1 MHLICEE
8 RPSDSTLVESVWRSH
23 IDDDTAFTSMAESH
37 SSLVV
42 ARYNGTIS
50 LTVRGPE
57 SRATPAYAPAG
68 METFGIIFK
77 PGVFLADWTPSTV
90 ANRNDVTLPGAS
102 SNTFWLKGAA
112 WQFPDFDNADVF
124 VSRLVRAGL
133 LVKEP
138 IVDQVLNGR
147 IIPDTS
153 LRTVQRRFL
162 QATGLIQNVVRQ
174 IDRARFATHLLT
186 HGVSILDTVYRAGYY
201 DQPHLTR
208 SLKNYSGF
216 TPAQLISAERTRPLS
231 FLYKNVPLHLDDT
244 VAIVDEGEQPWDRQP
259 SKRPVISR

>member
-8 RPSDSTLVESVWRSH
+8 RLSDSPVVESVWRSH
-23 IDDDTAFTSMAESH
+23 TDHDTAFTSMAESH

-42 ARYNGTIS
+42 ARYNGTVS

-77 PGVFLADWTPSTV
+77 TGVFLADWTPNTI
-90 ANRNDVTLPGAS
+90 ANRNDVTLPSAS
-102 SNTFWLKGAA
+102 DNTFWLKGAA

-124 VSRLVRAGL
+124 VSRLVRAEL

-138 IVDQVLNGR
+138 MVDAVLSGR
-147 IIPDTS
+147 VIPDTS

-162 QATGLIQNVVRQ
+162 QATGLIQNMVRQ

-186 HGVSILDTVYRAGYY
+186 HGVSILHTVYRAGYY

-208 SLKNYSGF
+208 SLKNYIGF
-216 TPAQLISAERTRPLS
+216 TPAQLTSAERTQPLS

-244 VAIVDEGEQPWDRQP
+244 VAIVDEGAQTWDRQQA
-259 SKRPVISR
+259 KKPVISR

>member
-1 MHLICEE
+1 MDEN
-8 RPSDSTLVESVWRSH
+8 
-23 IDDDTAFTSMAESH
+23 TAFTSMAESH

-42 ARYNGTIS
+42 ARYNGVVS

-57 SRATPAYAPAG
+57 SRATQAYAPAG
-68 METFGIIFK
+68 METFGVIFK
-77 PGVFLADWTPSTV
+77 PGVFFADWTPITT

-102 SNTFWLKGAA
+102 DNTFWLKGAA

-138 IVDQVLNGR
+138 MVDKVLSGR
-147 IIPDTS
+147 MIPDTS

-174 IDRARFATHLLT
+174 IDRARFATLLLIQ
-186 HGVSILDTVYRAGYY
+186 GMSILDTVYRAGYY

-208 SLKNYSGF
+208 SLKNYIGF
-216 TPAQLISAERTRPLS
+216 TPAQLISTERTRPLS

-244 VAIVDEGEQPWDRQP
+244 VAIVDEGNQPWDRES
-259 SKRPVISR
+259 SKKPVISR